1 MKLDK
6 NVSFNN
12 LVSVILI
19 PERLEYDKIDS
30 DGVQIKKKVWYSM
43 HDLNVM
49 ENSFKQ
55 DLRMLIAMHGE
66 NALDIWKENNCMIKE
81 KYNIQGNLTIEGIAT
96 VFKI

>member
-43 HDLNVM
+43 YDLNVM

-55 DLRMLIAMHGE
+55 DLRVLISMHGK
-66 NALDIWKENNCMIKE
+66 NALDVWKENNCMIKE
-81 KYNIQGNLTIEGIAT
+81 EYHIQGNLVIEGAVS